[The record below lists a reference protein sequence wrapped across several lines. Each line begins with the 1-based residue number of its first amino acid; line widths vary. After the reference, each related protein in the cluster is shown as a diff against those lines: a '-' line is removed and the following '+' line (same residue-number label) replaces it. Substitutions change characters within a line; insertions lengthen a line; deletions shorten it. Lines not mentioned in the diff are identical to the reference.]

1 MEIHTCQKSGL
12 QHGGWLSW
20 EKTTM
25 FSVLFT
31 PSTSNSLQFGFY
43 AHGLSV
49 YMIIKGGAIFFDSYF
64 PPRAK
69 AKADFFFFFS
79 LSWWEDLVFKPTLS
93 LESFTLITSVK
104 SLFPYKVT

>member
-69 AKADFFFFFS
+69 AKADFFFSSPFPGGKIWF
-79 LSWWEDLVFKPTLS
+79 LSPPFHWSPLP
-93 LESFTLITSVK
+93 
-104 SLFPYKVT
+104 